1 MNSGD
6 PPEES
11 QSPPD
16 PVTAQKPPK
25 KPQPPKRKRAYSRVL
40 KAGARDQKVKKLS
53 AVADETS
60 DPTPQ
65 QVQSQAIRDTVVTKS
80 AARKLSKADLE
91 RELKTLLAENALLKS
106 QLDSANKSLAI
117 SEKKRGDAMA
127 SHLASQA
134 KARESQKAAKNLE
147 SVVEKQAK
155 QISCAKEETQAI
167 VEEAVEQQKTKHQ
180 VSDV

>member
-147 SVVEKQAK
+147 SVVVKQAK
-155 QISCAKEETQAI
+155 QIS
-167 VEEAVEQQKTKHQ
+167 
-180 VSDV
+180 